1 MSTEAAAAVA
11 DPTYGN
17 WRRPRRPGL
26 GPFGLVG
33 TIGVFGGIVLD
44 LVVSL
49 ASLTAT
55 LVLLLLQSVFLL
67 PLIVRTQDGRNLYQL
82 LALRI
87 SWFRRKAK
95 GVTTYVS
102 GPLSLRS
109 GGKFHPPGLLSRVR
123 VEEGRDA
130 YDQPFGVLHHR
141 SRSLFT
147 IVLGCEP
154 DGGSLVDAD
163 QVDTWVASWGHWLAR
178 LSAEPGLRGA
188 AVVVETAPDTGSR
201 LANEVL
207 PRIRPDAPAAAR
219 AVMEEVVQNYPSASS
234 EMHTYITLTYG
245 MPPGQKRR
253 TEDIITDLAT
263 RIPGLLA
270 DLVGAG
276 GGPAA
281 PLSAERIAEVVRV
294 AYDPAVA
301 GDVLDARAQH
311 GGTGLDWSDAGPAA
325 TVEKAGAYQ
334 HDSGVSRTW
343 MLTLAPRG
351 TVRAN
356 VLRGLLESSP
366 GTRRKRVALLYR
378 PIDPATSARIVEAD
392 RRAAQFMAT
401 SKRGIVQARAA
412 SEVRAT
418 EQTAVEE
425 ATGAGLVEF
434 SLMAT
439 VTVDT
444 DGELPDA
451 STAVRNLLAGA
462 RLSMRPADRMQAAA
476 FCCTLPTGILPW
488 EYTLVPRELKEAL

>member
-1 MSTEAAAAVA
+1 MATEALAA

-26 GPFGLVG
+26 GPLGLIG
-33 TIGVFGGIVLD
+33 TVVVFGGIVLD
-44 LVVSL
+44 LLVSM
-49 ASLTAT
+49 ASLQAT
-55 LVLLLLQSVFLL
+55 IVLVVLQAFFLM
-67 PLIVRTQDGRNLYQL
+67 PLAARTQDGRNVYQL
-82 LALRI
+82 MALRI
-87 SWFRRKAK
+87 GWIRRKGK
-95 GVTTYVS
+95 GSTTYVS
-102 GPLSLRS
+102 GPLGRRS
-109 GGKFHPPGLLSRVR
+109 GGRFRPPGLLSRVK

-141 SRSLFT
+141 GRNLFT

-154 DGGSLVDAD
+154 DGGSLVDPD

-178 LSAEPGLRGA
+178 LSNEPGLRGA
-188 AVVVETAPDTGSR
+188 TVVVETAPDTGSR

-207 PRIRPDAPAAAR
+207 PRIHPDAPPAAR
-219 AVMEEVVQNYPSASS
+219 AVMEEVVEKYPSASS
-234 EMHTYITLTYG
+234 EMHTYIALTYG
-245 MPPGQKRR
+245 IPGGQKRKP
-253 TEDIITDLAT
+253 EDIINDLAI
-263 RIPGLLA
+263 RIPGLLEG
-270 DLVGAG
+270 LQGAG

-294 AYDPAVA
+294 AYDPAVS

-311 GGTGLDWSDAGPAA
+311 GGTGLEWDDAGPAA
-325 TVEKAGAYQ
+325 TVETPSAYQ

-343 MLTLAPRG
+343 MLTIAPRG

-356 VLRGLLESSP
+356 VLRGLLEAAP

-401 SKRGIVQARAA
+401 SKRGMVQARAA
-412 SEVRAT
+412 NEMRAT

-434 SLMAT
+434 SLMVT

-444 DGELPDA
+444 DAELDDA
-451 STAVRNLLAGA
+451 NATVRNLMAGA
-462 RLSMRPADRMQAAA
+462 RLQMRPADRMQAAA
-476 FCCTLPTGILPW
+476 FSCTLPTGILPW